1 MVDLV
6 QQTLKSLSKG
16 VDGISEEQLKD
27 FKKRKLV
34 NNVYVDLGGGGWG
47 QGGWTL
53 YIELMVCR
61 MCCGVWLVKVLCM

>member
-34 NNVYVDLGGGGWG
+34 NNVYVEGGGEGG
-47 QGGWTL
+47 GGWTL

-61 MCCGVWLVKVLCM
+61 MGCGVWLVKVLCM